1 MCSVAAGSGLY
12 LHTLSPLKGGR
23 DGGAALCLC
32 VIKLFTLRHTQ
43 TVCACAV
50 AQRELPRIYIFT
62 SVERS
67 AGDVEIHSSNRVIAQ
82 KHHQADIWEVNSAAY
97 VLFSCLS
104 SFEGKTRAN
113 KLAAVEC
120 DQVFTCYTRMLCKPF
135 IKHSQ
140 GFITICG
147 HPNNVYR

>member
-23 DGGAALCLC
+23 KGGAALCLC

-62 SVERS
+62 SVE
-67 AGDVEIHSSNRVIAQ
+67 HSGGGCLRFT
-82 KHHQADIWEVNSAAY
+82 AAI
-97 VLFSCLS
+97 VLLLKNIIRLTF
-104 SFEGKTRAN
+104 GR
-113 KLAAVEC
+113 
-120 DQVFTCYTRMLCKPF
+120 
-135 IKHSQ
+135 
-140 GFITICG
+140 
-147 HPNNVYR
+147 